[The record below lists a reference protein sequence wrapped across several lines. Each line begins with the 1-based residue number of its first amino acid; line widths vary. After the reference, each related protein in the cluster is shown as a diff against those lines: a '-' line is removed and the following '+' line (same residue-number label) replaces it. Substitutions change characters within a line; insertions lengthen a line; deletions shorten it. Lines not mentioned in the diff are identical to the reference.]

1 MPKVAYSN
9 EEKEKVKEALII
21 TGLKL
26 MSEQGIQQTR
36 IEQVYRQVGISRS
49 FFYSFFPAKEELIL
63 EVIYYQQPK
72 LIAHVQ
78 ALVNES
84 ALDWKVQFR
93 DFLYECCSNEVNR
106 FAIMSVE
113 EQQVLFKSLSK
124 QRREEFREK
133 QLKMF
138 TQILRLFGLEIDE
151 KRVKLLFNLVLSIII
166 VQRSIPNTLPFLFQE
181 EAKTMLE
188 VQCKG
193 LIEYMENLKR
203 SEQNGIIFKN
213 V

>member
-1 MPKVAYSN
+1 MYLFFREEGAMPKVAYSN

-93 DFLYECCSNEVNR
+93 DFLY
-106 FAIMSVE
+106 
-113 EQQVLFKSLSK
+113 
-124 QRREEFREK
+124 
-133 QLKMF
+133 
-138 TQILRLFGLEIDE
+138 
-151 KRVKLLFNLVLSIII
+151 
-166 VQRSIPNTLPFLFQE
+166 
-181 EAKTMLE
+181 
-188 VQCKG
+188 
-193 LIEYMENLKR
+193 
-203 SEQNGIIFKN
+203 
-213 V
+213 

>member
-84 ALDWKVQFR
+84 TLDWK
-93 DFLYECCSNEVNR
+93 L
-106 FAIMSVE
+106 M
-113 EQQVLFKSLSK
+113 K
-124 QRREEFREK
+124 
-133 QLKMF
+133 
-138 TQILRLFGLEIDE
+138 
-151 KRVKLLFNLVLSIII
+151 
-166 VQRSIPNTLPFLFQE
+166 
-181 EAKTMLE
+181 
-188 VQCKG
+188 
-193 LIEYMENLKR
+193 
-203 SEQNGIIFKN
+203 NG
-213 V
+213 